1 MLPEN
6 DYQII
11 RLSPKF
17 YLDYPNPPFTELE
30 QKENRQYTCLLFQ
43 THYDFFICIPFR
55 SNIKHKYAFHFTHS
69 VRSRKCKSGLDFT
82 KIVII
87 SKTEYLD
94 DRQAYVDKDEFLEMQ
109 HNFPLIKQQA
119 LSYVEDYIHHL
130 NRTRQMHPQE
140 FKRKYIFSS
149 LPYFHPQLSL
159 TAPSSA
165 KSRPPSRPDAS
176 DKDDRSAPTVPC

>member
-11 RLSPKF
+11 RLTPRF
-17 YLDYPNPPFTELE
+17 YSDYPNPPFIELE

-82 KIVII
+82 KIVIV
-87 SKTEYLD
+87 SNTEYLD
-94 DRQAYVDKDEFLEMQ
+94 NKQAYVDKDEFLEMQ
-109 HNFPLIKQQA
+109 RNFPRIKQQA

-130 NRTRQMHPQE
+130 NHSLQMHPQE
-140 FKRKYIFSS
+140 FKRKYMFSS
-149 LPYFHPQLSL
+149 LPYFHPQLGL
-159 TAPSSA
+159 TSPSSP
-165 KSRPPSRPDAS
+165 KSHPLSHPDGS
-176 DKDDRSAPTVPC
+176 GKVCKSAQTVPN